1 MRRWLL
7 ALVTLAFVA
16 CGEPK
21 SVSIDGFEVLTVSGQ
36 TATDETEWQLPS
48 RLTLSAEV
56 DNLGAKVNITE
67 GRLRVSY
74 RGRRVLMIWA
84 EQKFAIPTRSRS
96 RIVVPL
102 RLAVARNSQSLPL
115 QQALSR
121 RDLSEVTLDWE
132 FKVRRGIAAGRIER
146 SGVAASEVLSA
157 EQQEQLWQMLG
168 VQ

>member
-7 ALVTLAFVA
+7 ALVALAFVG

-21 SVSIDGFEVLTVSGQ
+21 PISIEGFEVLTASGQ
-36 TATDETEWQLPS
+36 TAMDSDEWQLPS
-48 RLTLSAEV
+48 RLTLAVGV
-56 DNLGAKVNITE
+56 DNQGAKVRLSDC
-67 GRLRVSY
+67 RLRVSY

-84 EQKFAIPTRSRS
+84 EQKVSLPAHSRS

-102 RLAVARNSQSLPL
+102 RLAIARNSQSLPL

-121 RDLSEVTLDWE
+121 KDLSEVTLDWE
-132 FKVRRGIAAGRIER
+132 FKVSRGIAGKRIEQ

-157 EQQEQLWQMLG
+157 AQQEQLWKMLE
-168 VQ
+168 

>member
-7 ALVTLAFVA
+7 ALVALAFVG

-21 SVSIDGFEVLTVSGQ
+21 PISIEGFEVLTASGQ
-36 TATDETEWQLPS
+36 TAMDSDEWQLPS
-48 RLTLSAEV
+48 RLTLAVGV
-56 DNLGAKVNITE
+56 DNQGAKVRLSDC
-67 GRLRVSY
+67 RLRVSY

-84 EQKFAIPTRSRS
+84 EQKVSLPAHSRS

-102 RLAVARNSQSLPL
+102 RLAIARNSQSLPL

-121 RDLSEVTLDWE
+121 KDLSEVTLDWE
-132 FKVRRGIAAGRIER
+132 AKVSRGIAGKRIEQ

-157 EQQEQLWQMLG
+157 AQQGQLWKMLE
-168 VQ
+168 

>member
-7 ALVTLAFVA
+7 ALVALAFVG

-21 SVSIDGFEVLTVSGQ
+21 QVSIDGFEVLTASGLS
-36 TATDETEWQLPS
+36 AESASEWQLPS
-48 RLTLSAEV
+48 HLTLLAEV
-56 DNLGAKVNITE
+56 DNQGAKVCMSDC
-67 GRLRVSY
+67 RLRVSY
-74 RGRRVLMIWA
+74 RGRRVLMLWT
-84 EQKFAIPTRSRS
+84 EQKFTIPARSRS

-132 FKVRRGIAAGRIER
+132 FTARRGIAAGRIER
-146 SGVAASEVLSA
+146 SGVAASEVLST
-157 EQQEQLWQMLG
+157 EQQEQLWKMLE
-168 VQ
+168 

>member
-7 ALVTLAFVA
+7 ALVALALVA

-84 EQKFAIPTRSRS
+84 EQKFAIPARSRS

-146 SGVAASEVLSA
+146 SGVAAGEVLSA
-157 EQQEQLWQMLG
+157 QQQEQLWQMLG

>member
-7 ALVTLAFVA
+7 ALVALAFVG

-21 SVSIDGFEVLTVSGQ
+21 PISIEGFEVLTASGQ
-36 TATDETEWQLPS
+36 TAMDSDEWQLPS
-48 RLTLSAEV
+48 RLTLAVGV
-56 DNLGAKVNITE
+56 DNQGAKVRLSDC
-67 GRLRVSY
+67 RLRVSY

-84 EQKFAIPTRSRS
+84 EQKVSLPAHSRS

-102 RLAVARNSQSLPL
+102 RLAIARNSQSLPL

-121 RDLSEVTLDWE
+121 KDLSEVTLDWE
-132 FKVRRGIAAGRIER
+132 AKVSRGIAGKRIEQ

-157 EQQEQLWQMLG
+157 AQQEQLWKMLE
-168 VQ
+168 